1 MAKEINLVPDVK
13 NEFIKTL
20 KFRNLVFF
28 ICIVVAAG
36 SLIVMLVFLSIS
48 GGQDGFIASKKTTID
63 ALEQK
68 INEYNDLDDFLT
80 IRDQLGNIASITENK
95 VMVSRTFNV
104 LAALVPRGKDHVDIS
119 ELTVNLS
126 EGSPTFSFEAQAD
139 AAKKEDGGTDI
150 DYTVLDSFK
159 KSMPYM
165 RYDYGEYVDKY
176 DNPIPAYCIIE
187 SDSEGAILRDTTVTK
202 GQIKGYYA
210 YWLIDGEGCNP
221 AAEDEDEES
230 DNEEETLKT
239 TENTTET
246 EETTEIT
253 TEESTEE
260 TVKETPEEAIK
271 RIHDK
276 TGYDVEQYDGEYVVR
291 IWRTPQF
298 DDWYKKNPK
307 SDEPYIGLDGS
318 IHNIPHFN
326 SSCITYSGTENEKNE
341 EITWTAENAS
351 CRLVPN
357 NDDDTPGIS
366 VSDSSNGRDSEENLV
381 LRFSATIAFAPEVFN
396 FNNHHLIALSPNGRY
411 NVTDSYSQIQSMFTE
426 RASDCEK
433 DDTICINTPTSDPEA
448 DQNTSED
455 DSNGEWE
462 EVW

>member
-36 SLIVMLVFLSIS
+36 SLIVILIFLSIA
-48 GGQDGFIASKKTTID
+48 GGQDGFIAAKKTTID

-68 INEYNDLDDFLT
+68 INEYSDLNDFLT

-95 VMVSRTFNV
+95 TMVSRTFNI

-126 EGSPTFSFEAQAD
+126 EGAPTFSFEAQAD

-159 KSMPYM
+159 KSMPYL

-221 AAEDEDEES
+221 AAEEDEDEEENS
-230 DNEEETLKT
+230 EETL
-239 TENTTET
+239 
-246 EETTEIT
+246 ETTSET
-253 TEESTEE
+253 TGETTVATPEE
-260 TVKETPEEAIK
+260 VAKETPEEAIK

-276 TGYDVEQYDGEYVVR
+276 TGYDVEEYEGQYVVK

-298 DDWYKKNPK
+298 DDWYKENPGN
-307 SDEPYIGLDGS
+307 DEPYIGLDGS

-326 SSCITYSGTENEKNE
+326 SSCITYSGTENEKND

-357 NDDDTPGIS
+357 DDEDSPGIS
-366 VSDSSNGRDSEENLV
+366 ISDSSNGRDSEENLV
-381 LRFSATIAFAPEVFN
+381 LRFSATITFAPEAFN

-433 DDTICINTPTSDPEA
+433 DDTICINTPTSNPES
-448 DQNTSED
+448 DQQDSSED
-455 DSNGEWE
+455 DSSGEWE
-462 EVW
+462 EIW